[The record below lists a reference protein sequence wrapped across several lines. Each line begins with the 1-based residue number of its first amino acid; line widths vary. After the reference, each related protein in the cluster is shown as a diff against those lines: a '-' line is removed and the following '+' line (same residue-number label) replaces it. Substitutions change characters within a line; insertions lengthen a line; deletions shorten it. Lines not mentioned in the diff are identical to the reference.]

1 MSVIQAAWKAE
12 VGGSWSKRVEKTVR
26 HYLKKIIKAKKGW
39 GHCSSGKALAYSK
52 HNT

>member
-39 GHCSSGKALAYSK
+39 VCDSNSQSERGLA
-52 HNT
+52 